1 MSTTILATKLYL
13 PPPRAK
19 VVVRTHLLERLNQ
32 SLHRRLT
39 LISAPAG
46 FGKTTLVSEWVADC
60 ERPVAWLSLDKGDND
75 PTRFLTYLVAALQ
88 TVVPKLGAGVLAVL
102 QSPQPPP
109 AEAILTALLNEI
121 TAIADKFVLVL
132 DDYHVVDS
140 PPVDHALAFVLEHL
154 PPQLHLVIA
163 TREDP
168 PLPLARLRAQ
178 GHLSELRAA
187 DLRFTPSEAAEFLKG
202 VMSLDLSAD
211 EVARLE
217 TRTEG
222 WIAGLQL
229 AALSMQGRRD
239 TAAFIRAFTGSHRFV
254 LDYLIEEVLQRQ
266 PERVRSFLLQTAV
279 LDRLS
284 APLCDAVTGGGDSRG
299 MLESFER
306 TNLFVVP
313 LDDERH
319 WYRYHHLFAEV
330 LQARLVVE
338 KPDQLFNLHRR
349 ASAWYEQ
356 NGLPSAAI
364 RHAFAAEDFA
374 RAAGLVELE
383 ALAMLMSRQEET
395 FLGWLKALPDEL
407 LKTRPALSVYYALA
421 LVSVDLGAAEARL
434 RDAERLL
441 DGMSGPEAPSAQM
454 VVVDEE
460 GFRSLPGIAAITR
473 AYHAGALSDV
483 PGSVRYAR
491 RALDLLPEGDHLWR
505 GAAAALLGLA
515 QWSGG
520 DLEAAYRTFADS
532 VASLRLAGDLT
543 QDISGAFI
551 LANIRTAQGRLH
563 EAAGIYEQALQRA
576 AGRGEPTAPGIADLY
591 VGKSELCYEQNEL
604 KAASRHLQKS
614 KELGERGGI
623 AENRYRWYVVMAR
636 IKEAQGDLEDALEQL
651 EEAERLYIRSPD
663 PYVRPIAALKTR
675 VWLRQGRVSEA
686 LEWAREAGLSSGD
699 DLSYLLEF
707 EHITLARALI
717 AQYKSNRVDSWVHE
731 AMSLLER
738 LLSAAEGGGRTGS
751 AIEILVLQA
760 LAFEAQGDTMRA
772 LEPLK
777 RTLTLAGPEGYVRV
791 FVDEGKPVAGLL
803 QKLARKDNAPHV
815 QAYVRKLL
823 AALGPEDVARETP
836 SRQPADIAG
845 LLEPLSEREL
855 EVLRL
860 VAQGLSNQ
868 EISRRLFRALSTVK
882 GHNRIIFDKLG
893 VKNRTEAVARARELG
908 LLGLEHP

>member
-187 DLRFTPSEAAEFLKG
+187 DLRFTPAEAAEFLGG
-202 VMSLDLSAD
+202 VMNLDLSAD

-229 AALSMQGRRD
+229 AALSMQGRKD

-254 LDYLIEEVLQRQ
+254 LDYLVEEVLQRQ
-266 PERVRSFLLQTAV
+266 PEQVRSFLLHTAV

-284 APLCDAVTGGGDSRG
+284 APLCDAVTGTGDSKG
-299 MLESFER
+299 MLESLER

-383 ALAMLMSRQEET
+383 ALAMLKNRQEER
-395 FLGWLKALPDEL
+395 FVGWLKALPDEL
-407 LKTRPALSVYYALA
+407 VKIRPVLSVYYALA
-421 LVSVDLGAAEARL
+421 LVSIDLGAAEARL
-434 RDAERLL
+434 QDAERLL
-441 DGMSGPEAPSAQM
+441 DSTARMGDRPESPSALM
-454 VVVDEE
+454 IVVDDEE
-460 GFRSLPGIAAITR
+460 LRSLPGITAITR
-473 AYHAGALSDV
+473 AYHAGALGDV
-483 PGSVRYAR
+483 PGSVNYAR
-491 RALDLLPEGDHLWR
+491 RALDLLAEDDHFWR
-505 GAAAALLGLA
+505 GGAAALLGLA
-515 QWSGG
+515 YWTSGE
-520 DLEAAYRTFADS
+520 LEAAYRFFADGI
-532 VASLRLAGDLT
+532 ASLRMTGDIT
-543 QDISGAFI
+543 QSNSGALI
-551 LANIRTAQGRLH
+551 LADIRTAQGRLR
-563 EAAGIYEQALQRA
+563 EVARIYEQALQLA
-576 AGRGEPTAPGIADLY
+576 AGQGGLILPGTADLY
-591 VGKSELCYEQNEL
+591 VGMSELRYEYDDL
-604 KAASRHLQKS
+604 AGALRYLLKS
-614 KELGERGGI
+614 KELGAHNGL
-623 AENRYRWYVVMAR
+623 AENRYRWHVAMAR
-636 IKEAQGDLEDALEQL
+636 IKEAQGDFGGALGL
-651 EEAERLYIRSPD
+651 LDEAERLYIPSPV

-675 VWLRQGRVSEA
+675 VWVRQGRLAEA
-686 LEWAREAGLSSGD
+686 LSWTREQGLFMDD
-699 DLSYLLEF
+699 DLSYLREF
-707 EHITLARALI
+707 EHITLARVLI
-717 AQYKSNRVDSWVHE
+717 AQYKSDRIDDFIDE
-731 AMSLLER
+731 ALELLER
-738 LLSAAEGGGRTGS
+738 ILKAAEEGGRIGS
-751 AIEILVLQA
+751 VIEILVLQA
-760 LAFEAQGDTMRA
+760 LAYEARGNATLA
-772 LEPLK
+772 LEPLA
-777 RTLTLAGPEGYVRV
+777 RALALAEPEGYVRM
-791 FVDEGKPVAGLL
+791 FADEGRPMATLL
-803 QKLARKDNAPHV
+803 EKMARKGNVHV
-815 QAYVRKLL
+815 QAYLRKLL
-823 AALGPEDVARETP
+823 AAFDSPDGARETP
-836 SRQPADIAG
+836 GQAAG
-845 LLEPLSEREL
+845 AERLLDPLSEREL

-860 VAQGLSNQ
+860 IAQGLSNR
-868 EISRRLFRALSTVK
+868 EISNRLFRALSTIK
-882 GHNRIIFDKLG
+882 GHNQTIFEKLQ
-893 VKNRTEAVARARELG
+893 VQSRTEAVARARELE
-908 LLGLEHP
+908 LL